1 MKFTDTERL
10 DFLEKWETS
19 QHQHSWFTLLT
30 QHVRK
35 EDCPTLRSFCDYAI
49 GFERMI
55 DSNGLEILTWHSLT
69 PDLQEIVVTVW
80 ENEGRAL
87 TTEEKESMQKA
98 FNQYWEDLH
107 KTEARISDK

>member
-19 QHQHSWFTLLT
+19 TYQHSWFTLLT

-35 EDCPTLRSFCDYAI
+35 KDFPTLREFCDYSI
-49 GFERMI
+49 DFEKMI

-69 PDLQEIVVTVW
+69 PDLQEIVITIW

-87 TTEEKESMQKA
+87 TAEEKGSMQKA
-98 FNQYWEDLH
+98 FNQYWEELH
-107 KTEARISDK
+107 KLESESSDK